1 MNTKHTPGEWYWT
14 DAYPKSSDGERTWS
28 LIGAGGYGILSCDG
42 VGNSP
47 QGLNN
52 EANARLIAAA
62 PEMLVAL
69 EKLTNNAEQSAF
81 EDWLER
87 KTPSGDAESVHRQW
101 KESIDFQAYV
111 DEWRHA
117 LDAIAKATGASHE
130 VTR

>member
-62 PEMLVAL
+62 PELLEALKLVIRTCGFQL
-69 EKLTNNAEQSAF
+69 
-81 EDWLER
+81 
-87 KTPSGDAESVHRQW
+87 GESPTFDV
-101 KESIDFQAYV
+101 A
-111 DEWRHA
+111 HA
-117 LDAIAKATGASHE
+117 AIQKATGASH
-130 VTR
+130 VQDA

>member
-62 PEMLVAL
+62 PELLSVLQEVLVLIPDAYETKERAL
-69 EKLTNNAEQSAF
+69 A
-81 EDWLER
+81 
-87 KTPSGDAESVHRQW
+87 
-101 KESIDFQAYV
+101 
-111 DEWRHA
+111 
-117 LDAIAKATGASHE
+117 AISKATGASHDD
-130 VTR
+130 VPVGL

>member
-62 PEMLVAL
+62 PELL
-69 EKLTNNAEQSAF
+69 EQLQEMVRLAEHEGWEGF
-81 EDWLER
+81 EKAR
-87 KTPSGDAESVHRQW
+87 A
-101 KESIDFQAYV
+101 
-111 DEWRHA
+111 
-117 LDAIAKATGASHE
+117 AIEKATGASHE
-130 VTR
+130 ITR

>member
-1 MNTKHTPGEWYWT
+1 MNTKHTPGEWFWT

-62 PEMLVAL
+62 PELFALLKEARATLEMWKDVAPAVSL
-69 EKLTNNAEQSAF
+69 CA
-81 EDWLER
+81 DI
-87 KTPSGDAESVHRQW
+87 DA
-101 KESIDFQAYV
+101 
-111 DEWRHA
+111 
-117 LDAIAKATGASHE
+117 AIAKATDA
-130 VTR
+130 